1 MKEKEILSLT
11 AVQLGKK
18 IKEREVT
25 CREALEAVFAQIGRR
40 EPELNCYV
48 TLEEEKA
55 FKQAEEVQ
63 RGIDEGTLT
72 GPLAGVPVAVK
83 DNMCI
88 EGMRTTCSSKILENF
103 VPAYTAE
110 AVERL
115 RKAGAVII
123 GKTNMDEFAWAVR
136 RRRPPSESRETPGT
150 RIMCQAVR
158 QAVPA
163 PRLRQMN
170 AFMRLVPIRAGPYG
184 SPAHSAG

>member
-25 CREALEAVFAQIGRR
+25 CREALEAVFAQIRRR

-123 GKTNMDEFAWAVR
+123 GKTNMDEFAMG
-136 RRRPPSESRETPGT
+136 STTETSAFGVT
-150 RIMCQAVR
+150 RN
-158 QAVPA
+158 PW
-163 PRLRQMN
+163 N
-170 AFMRLVPIRAGPYG
+170 
-184 SPAHSAG
+184 

>member
-25 CREALEAVFAQIGRR
+25 CREALEAVFAQIRRR

-55 FKQAEEVQ
+55 FKQADEVQ

-72 GPLAGVPVAVK
+72 GPLAV
-83 DNMCI
+83 
-88 EGMRTTCSSKILENF
+88 
-103 VPAYTAE
+103 
-110 AVERL
+110 
-115 RKAGAVII
+115 
-123 GKTNMDEFAWAVR
+123 
-136 RRRPPSESRETPGT
+136 
-150 RIMCQAVR
+150 CQAVR